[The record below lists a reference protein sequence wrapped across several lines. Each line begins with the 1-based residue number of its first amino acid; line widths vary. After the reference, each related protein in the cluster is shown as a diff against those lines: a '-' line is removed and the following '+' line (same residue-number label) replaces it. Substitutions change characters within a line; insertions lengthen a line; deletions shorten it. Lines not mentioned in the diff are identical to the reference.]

1 MAVVGLGDQVYVGRQ
16 AVFDSRRRVMGY
28 ELLYRHGTE
37 NRAIVSDGVEATRSV
52 VAAAMMEFGL
62 EHLVRD
68 GLAFVN
74 VTREFLA
81 TGMHRALPPDRVVL
95 EVLEDEVADA
105 DLIELLGAVRAEG
118 YRLALD
124 DFTVGSDH
132 GRLIGLAEIVKV
144 DLLATPRDRLAG
156 LVVDLRSRGVTVLAE
171 KVETPADLEAVR
183 GLGVDLVQGFFFQ
196 RPEVLA
202 GRKVSIGELPAVR
215 LLASVDDPD
224 VSAVELETII
234 VCDPALTYRLLRL
247 ANSPA
252 AGTTRPVTSL
262 RGALVLLGRQTIKN
276 LAVLAM
282 IHGAEG
288 KTSELATTAM
298 VRAKMCEQLAVP
310 TSAGS
315 APAAFLVGLLSVLDA
330 VFDAPIAG
338 LVEQLAFE
346 RGHRGRRRRPPRSSR
361 RSARHRRGL
370 RAGRSRVDRPVG
382 SLPRHRPPGLRGGRG
397 VGRRHHE
404 NPRRPRPSPGRCP
417 RDSGSRGTI
426 VIGTPPARDSP
437 DEHLHF
443 EWEARAG
450 GNSRALVLTSPAP
463 GEFPALASG
472 RSPRRQGSSG
482 CCRLWRDRGR
492 ATRSPS
498 RRRPANSMVNLMID
512 FWHPTCGP
520 GARPRNAGLGGHRR
534 SSGLQS
540 KPRKLPGEP

>member
-338 LVEQLAFE
+338 LVEQLALSE
-346 RGHRGRRRRPPRSSR
+346 DIAAAVVDHRGHLGALLDIAVAYERADPALIDPSGPFPATALQAYVAAVAWADATMRTLAAPDRHQGVAPAIAARGARSSSARRPQ
-361 RSARHRRGL
+361 
-370 RAGRSRVDRPVG
+370 
-382 SLPRHRPPGLRGGRG
+382 
-397 VGRRHHE
+397 
-404 NPRRPRPSPGRCP
+404 
-417 RDSGSRGTI
+417 GT
-426 VIGTPPARDSP
+426 
-437 DEHLHF
+437 
-443 EWEARAG
+443 
-450 GNSRALVLTSPAP
+450 
-463 GEFPALASG
+463 
-472 RSPRRQGSSG
+472 
-482 CCRLWRDRGR
+482 
-492 ATRSPS
+492 
-498 RRRPANSMVNLMID
+498 
-512 FWHPTCGP
+512 HPTSTSISNGRPGP
-520 GARPRNAGLGGHRR
+520 EVTRVPWF
-534 SSGLQS
+534 
-540 KPRKLPGEP
+540 